1 MIAAITDRIFRLY
14 MFFFVPFALVGLAFP
29 GRYPLRQ
36 GARRSRP
43 EKPTPVP
50 AYLGPEL
57 GNKPYRAEVGP
68 RRHSAYRRFALAR

>member
-1 MIAAITDRIFRLY
+1 MIAAISDRIFRLY
-14 MFFFVPFALVGLAFP
+14 MFFFVPFALVRLAFP
-29 GRYPLRQ
+29 GRYPLRH

-57 GNKPYRAEVGP
+57 GNKPYRAEVAP
-68 RRHSAYRRFALAR
+68 KRYTSHRRFALAR